1 MLDGYLFIEENYL
14 LLLEKVCKKLL
25 FWSFFVISSVNFGM
39 NFSINVTWF
48 SHAFTVISNQI

>member
-14 LLLEKVCKKLL
+14 LLLEKVCKNLL

-39 NFSINVTWF
+39 NFSINVT
-48 SHAFTVISNQI
+48 